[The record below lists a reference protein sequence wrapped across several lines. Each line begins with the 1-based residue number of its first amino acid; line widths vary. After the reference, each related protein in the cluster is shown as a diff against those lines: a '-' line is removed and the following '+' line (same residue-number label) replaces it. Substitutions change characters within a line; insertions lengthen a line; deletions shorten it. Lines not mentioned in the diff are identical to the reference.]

1 MFREQLSWGW
11 LSNMSGVDD
20 LTVREIEYLL
30 TVFRYSR
37 KKGYARQFEVLNE
50 LNVDKSTA
58 SLMIKKLVRKGYLTT
73 RKREII
79 LAKKGRRAVK
89 EILWKH
95 GVLENALVKLGVS
108 SEEACAVT
116 WEISNKIP
124 REMVECIW
132 VKLGKPDTCPCGY
145 RFPSVDQE
153 VDLEGFEVCLTY
165 RKRSLACDL

>member
-1 MFREQLSWGW
+1 
-11 LSNMSGVDD
+11 MSGVSD
-20 LTVREIEYLL
+20 LTVREAEYLVA
-30 TVFRYSR
+30 VFKYSR

-50 LNVDKSTA
+50 LKVDKSTA
-58 SLMIKKLVRKGYLTT
+58 SLMIKKLVKKGYLTL
-73 RKREII
+73 RKREIM
-79 LAKKGRRAVK
+79 LAERGRRAVK

-124 REMVECIW
+124 RETVECIW
-132 VKLGKPDTCPCGY
+132 ITLGKPDTCPCGY

-153 VDLEGFEVCLTY
+153 VDLEKFEVCLTY
-165 RKRSLACDL
+165 RKRSPTCDL